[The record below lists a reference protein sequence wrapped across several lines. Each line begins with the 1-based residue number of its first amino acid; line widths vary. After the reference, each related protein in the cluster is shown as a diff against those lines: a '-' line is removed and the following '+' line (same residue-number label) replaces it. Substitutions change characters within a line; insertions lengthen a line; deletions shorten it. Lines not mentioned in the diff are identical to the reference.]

1 MAKPRRV
8 DGQMPRMRQTDLD
21 MFWKEYESIEPTV
34 EETND
39 EEDLNGNINS

>member
-1 MAKPRRV
+1 MAKPR
-8 DGQMPRMRQTDLD
+8 MRQIDLD
-21 MFWKEYESIEPTV
+21 MFWREYESIEPTV